1 MREWSL
7 VKVYFGMGWVD
18 IFMGAWGWLG
28 WVEVCFGWVEV
39 SGQFLSVVRDKWGW
53 LEVYFG
59 CVGVSGQFLWV
70 DWDG

>member
-18 IFMGAWGWLG
+18 IFMGDWGWVG

-39 SGQFLSVVRDKWGW
+39 SGPFLSVVRDKWG
-53 LEVYFG
+53 G
-59 CVGVSGQFLWV
+59 
-70 DWDG
+70 